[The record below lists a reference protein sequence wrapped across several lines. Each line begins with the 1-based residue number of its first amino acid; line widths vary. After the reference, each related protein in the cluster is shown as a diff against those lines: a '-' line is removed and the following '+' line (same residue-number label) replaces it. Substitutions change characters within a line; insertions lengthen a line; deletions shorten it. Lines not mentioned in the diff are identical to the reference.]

1 MGTTARIVIA
11 GFSRGYLFAIGF
23 LCLFPIIAHANDYTI
38 SPDQWPSAINAKAK
52 PGDRFLL
59 RPGIY
64 KTSSPIENL
73 SGTPTDPI
81 VITCSDPSDPPLI
94 AHGGL
99 DIRNCSHIVFDRL
112 RIDASEPTLV
122 SITGKPLRGKSM
134 STGIRLSSISL
145 NGNLV
150 ASNIS
155 SISIEKC
162 RILRNTDWRW
172 GAQVVQISGVIN
184 ASITETQIESRG
196 MHQSMVRISD
206 YSNLEISRSKFTGNF
221 QEAIALSQGVH
232 ETNLDLLNDAITRSA
247 SIHTNIFM
255 GGDFGLSM
263 IGDQKIDIRR
273 NSFLNQKKG
282 LVLCI
287 EKFNGT
293 ELPPTPAVF
302 SENLV
307 NHNSLE
313 IPEVIINRGSLQP
326 EFDRSNCT
334 RNIWFCK
341 DRTRLNPDHI
351 GLKMFRDSVYGIRP
365 SMKVISGARF
375 LDDSEYE
382 RILDAFQ
389 RQQRLGWWSFIAYLF
404 MLLVLASLVFT
415 SVWKYPT
422 GYESGAAKASGVG
435 LDNRDA
441 FARPWSWIAAM
452 LLIIY
457 AGVRFAPFKVP
468 PKNLFT
474 IENFQVYRDSFKVQ
488 ESSNQILSLTLLAA
502 ALTSL
507 FIFPVVL
514 IMLTKVGSQ
523 KLALLQYGLRLVFVA
538 GGLLAIDWI
547 DFFHFGGF
555 SPPSNRRVTA
565 ILLGA
570 FLGLLIGLMV
580 PRVLFG
586 VLNAFRMDFERIRWI
601 DVTAL
606 FGIFV
611 FLLYAWFPMEVSL
624 DPRAMLKKLNSS
636 TVFLVPFTKELDVPS
651 KIIHI
656 WHGILIGIA
665 MSRLFQKNR
674 HAAKK
679 TVAWSLLLLLFVEA
693 SKLLLPPKLIAT
705 DHVLLGLLGVVLST
719 YGISLWKSTLSLFD
733 SSGIESS
740 FGRWHRWI
748 CGSSWV
754 LLPFWIEFGWFY
766 FWQIT
771 K

>member
-1 MGTTARIVIA
+1 MIA
-11 GFSRGYLFAIGF
+11 GFTRGCLFAIGL
-23 LCLFPIIAHANDYTI
+23 LCFFSVIASANDYTI

-73 SGTPTDPI
+73 SGTQTDPI
-81 VITCSDPSDPPLI
+81 VITCSDPSNPPLI
-94 AHGGL
+94 APGNL
-99 DIRNCSHIVFDRL
+99 DIRNCNHMVFDRL

-122 SITGKPLRGKSM
+122 SIAGKQSVGKSL
-134 STGIRLSSISL
+134 STAIRLSSISL
-145 NGNLV
+145 NGNLAV
-150 ASNIS
+150 SNIG

-172 GAQVVQISGVIN
+172 GAQIVQISGVMKTL
-184 ASITETQIESRG
+184 ITDTQIESRG
-196 MHQSMVRISD
+196 MHQSLVRISD
-206 YSNLEISRSKFTGNF
+206 YTNLEINRSKLTGNF
-221 QEAIALSQGVH
+221 QEAIALGRGGTKASSSSPK
-232 ETNLDLLNDAITRSA
+232 DAITQVSL
-247 SIHTNIFM
+247 IHSNIFL
-255 GGDFGLSM
+255 GGDFAIST
-263 IGDQKIDIRR
+263 IGNHKIDVRR

-282 LVLCI
+282 LLLCV
-287 EKFNGT
+287 ERFNGS
-293 ELPPTPAVF
+293 EVPPTAVVF

-307 NHNSLE
+307 NHSSLE
-313 IPEVIINRGSLQP
+313 IREVIINRGSLQP
-326 EFDRSNCT
+326 ELERSNST
-334 RNIWFCK
+334 RNIWYCQ
-341 DRTRLNPDHI
+341 DRTRLNPDHL

-365 SMKVISGARF
+365 SGNVISGERF
-375 LDDSEYE
+375 LDDLEFE

-389 RQQRLGWWSFIAYLF
+389 RQQRLGWWSFIAYL
-404 MLLVLASLVFT
+404 LVFFALASLVFT
-415 SVWKYPT
+415 SVWKYPK
-422 GYESGAAKASGVG
+422 GFEREAAKASGVG

-441 FARPWSWIAAM
+441 FVRPWSWIAAM

-474 IENFQVYRDSFKVQ
+474 IENFQDYRDSFNVQ
-488 ESSNQILSLTLLAA
+488 ESSNQMLSLALLAA
-502 ALTSL
+502 VLTSL
-507 FIFPVVL
+507 FVFPFVL
-514 IMLTKVGSQ
+514 LRLTKAGSQ

-586 VLNAFRMDFERIRWI
+586 VLNALRIDFERIRWI

-624 DPRAMLKKLNSS
+624 DPRAMLKKLNSPR
-636 TVFLVPFTKELDVPS
+636 VFLLPFTKELDVPS
-651 KIIHI
+651 KIIHV

-674 HAAKK
+674 HASKK

-693 SKLLLPPKLIAT
+693 SKLLLPSKLIAT

-719 YGISLWKSTLSLFD
+719 FGISIWKTTLSFSD
-733 SSGIESS
+733 SSGDENT
-740 FGRWHRWI
+740 FRRWHRWM

-754 LLPFWIEFGWFY
+754 LLPFWVEFGWFY